1 MSKKSVPPEG
11 QNSEQTRGLAGSSSH
26 VLLAVV
32 DEIRR
37 EMPRYGPP
45 SATAKVILFDGM
57 GGQTCV
63 EIPVLSIVNQLDHVS
78 RYVVEIKF
86 RPMAPDERFDPANAG
101 SDLPP
106 PSRPES
112 KQDASGG

>member
-1 MSKKSVPPEG
+1 MSKKSAPPEG
-11 QNSEQTRGLAGSSSH
+11 QNSEQTRDLAGSSSH

-37 EMPRYGPP
+37 EMPYYGPP
-45 SATAKVILFDGM
+45 SATAKVMLFDGL

-78 RYVVEIKF
+78 RYLVEIKF
-86 RPMAPDERFDPANAG
+86 RPMAPGENFDPANGEAV
-101 SDLPP
+101 SP
-106 PSRPES
+106 
-112 KQDASGG
+112 GGAE

>member
-1 MSKKSVPPEG
+1 METNTAHLEHTKEK
-11 QNSEQTRGLAGSSSH
+11 AGGPLSSY

-45 SATAKVILFDGM
+45 SATAKVMLFDGT

-63 EIPVLSIVNQLDHVS
+63 EIPVISIVNQLDHVS
-78 RYVVEIKF
+78 RYLVEIKF
-86 RPMAPDERFDPANAG
+86 RPMAPGERFDPANVKR
-101 SDLPP
+101 L
-106 PSRPES
+106 
-112 KQDASGG
+112 ASADENLNNHAK